1 MGWDGKVPRTCPQP
15 KPQDPHTC
23 SPQPPVDINPTDD
36 NDNDGGR
43 LMYHMGQTCSTGM
56 MDEMSLMMMP
66 GRPKG
71 AVSCNGLPQESHTR
85 LDS

>member
-1 MGWDGKVPRTCPQP
+1 MIGWDGKVPRTCPQP

-23 SPQPPVDINPTDD
+23 PPQPPADINPTDD

-43 LMYHMGQTCSTGM
+43 LTVRKTWSTGM
-56 MDEMSLMMMP
+56 MDKMSLVMMP

-71 AVSCNGLPQESHTR
+71 VVSCSGLLPEFHTP